1 MDILDFNVMFINVLE
16 NKRTNF
22 SVDNIRNSN
31 SLTSTVIRVENG
43 VTAYMAAQLTKEQWN
58 EYEEDLLEGFSQFGT
73 IVHHWFVTVKEKD
86 ICADPGNLFI

>member
-1 MDILDFNVMFINVLE
+1 
-16 NKRTNF
+16 
-22 SVDNIRNSN
+22 
-31 SLTSTVIRVENG
+31 
-43 VTAYMAAQLTKEQWN
+43 MAAQLTKEQWN